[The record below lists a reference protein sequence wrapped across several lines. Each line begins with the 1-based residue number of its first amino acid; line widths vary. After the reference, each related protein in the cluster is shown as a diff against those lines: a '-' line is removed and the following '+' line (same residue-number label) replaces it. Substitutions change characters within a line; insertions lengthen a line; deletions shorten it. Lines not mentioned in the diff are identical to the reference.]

1 MMTAPQL
8 KQIAHDSL
16 SLSESPLLKYYKRAR
31 FRVWCGVA
39 MTSSE
44 LPGPG
49 FNFAAC
55 LGDVPS
61 FADLLPIATEFF
73 ADAKDSW
80 GILVEGDAGHPME
93 VELKQQGWTI
103 AEDEPAFVLESWT
116 PIAPSVEGLT
126 IRKAETEAD
135 RDAYH
140 AITMKAFG
148 APPEMAELFVP
159 SLSFVQDPEI
169 AMFIGTVEGEDVAA
183 VGYNIAGP
191 TSVVWGTATLE
202 PHRRKGYGTALIQ
215 QALNDAMQTGCATAS
230 LRSGPL
236 SIPLY
241 ERLGF
246 RYVCQH
252 RTYAKAPG

>member
-1 MMTAPQL
+1 MTTAHQL

-16 SLSESPLLKYYKRAR
+16 SLSESPLLKHYKRGR
-31 FRVWCGVA
+31 FRVWNGVA
-39 MTSSE
+39 MTGSE

-55 LGDVPS
+55 LGDVPP
-61 FADLLPIATEFF
+61 FAELLPIATEFF
-73 ADAKDSW
+73 ADAKDGW

-93 VELKQQGWTI
+93 AELKQQGWTI

-116 PIAPSVEGLT
+116 PVTPSVEGLA
-126 IRKAETEAD
+126 IRKAESEVD
-135 RDAYH
+135 RDAYLT
-140 AITMKAFG
+140 ITMKAFG
-148 APPEMAELFVP
+148 APPELAKLFVP

-169 AMFIGTVEGEDVAA
+169 AMFIGTVAGEDVAA
-183 VGYNIAGP
+183 VGYNVAG
-191 TSVVWGTATLE
+191 TTAVISGTATLE
-202 PHRRKGYGTALIQ
+202 DHRGKGYGAALIQ
-215 QALNDAMQTGCATAS
+215 LALNDARLKGCTTAS

-241 ERLGF
+241 ERFGF

>member
-1 MMTAPQL
+1 MMTAQQL

-16 SLSESPLLKYYKRAR
+16 SLGESPLLKHYKRGR
-31 FRVWCGVA
+31 FRVWNGVA
-39 MTSSE
+39 MTGSE

-55 LGDVPS
+55 LGVTPS
-61 FADLLPIATEFF
+61 FSELLPVATEFF
-73 ADAKDSW
+73 AEAKDGW

-93 VELKQQGWTI
+93 AELKQQGWTI
-103 AEDEPAFVLESWT
+103 AEDEPAFVLESWNPVT
-116 PIAPSVEGLT
+116 PTVDGFA
-126 IRKAETEAD
+126 IRKVETEVD

-140 AITMKAFG
+140 TITVKAFG
-148 APPEMAELFVP
+148 APPELAEMFVP
-159 SLSFVQDPEI
+159 SLSSLQDPEI
-169 AMFIGTVEGEDVAA
+169 ALFVGTADGDAIAA
-183 VGYNIAGP
+183 VGYNMVGTTA
-191 TSVVWGTATLE
+191 VVFGTATLE
-202 PHRRKGYGTALIQ
+202 AFRGKGYGTALVQ
-215 QALNDAMQTGCATAS
+215 QALNDAMRKGCATAS

-252 RTYAKAPG
+252 RTYAKAAG

>member
-1 MMTAPQL
+1 MMTAHQL
-8 KQIAHDSL
+8 RNIAHDSL
-16 SLSESPLLKYYKRAR
+16 SLSESPLLKHYKRGQ
-31 FRVWCGVA
+31 FRVWNGVA
-39 MTSSE
+39 MTGSE
-44 LPGPG
+44 LPGAG

-61 FADLLPIATEFF
+61 FAELLPIATEFF
-73 ADAKDSW
+73 ADAKDGW
-80 GILVEGDAGHPME
+80 GILVEGDVGHPME
-93 VELKQQGWTI
+93 AELKQQGWTV

-116 PIAPSVEGLT
+116 PVTPSVEGLK
-126 IRKAETEAD
+126 IRKAVTEVD

-140 AITMKAFG
+140 TITMKAFG
-148 APPEMAELFVP
+148 APLELAELFVP

-169 AMFIGTVEGEDVAA
+169 AMFIGTVAGEDVATI
-183 VGYNIAGP
+183 GYNVAGK
-191 TSVVWGTATLE
+191 TAVVWGTATLE
-202 PHRRKGYGTALIQ
+202 THRGKGYGAALIQ
-215 QALNDAMQTGCATAS
+215 QALNDAWQTGCTTAS